1 MAVKKSAE
9 IPGLKNLEIA
19 DRQLKCLCAIIIF
32 LVDPSNPRSVVIDPG
47 NIICIGGPILAFLG
61 FHTYLVNIGVGTAII
76 RNRGISINYGKE
88 IF

>member
-1 MAVKKSAE
+1 MSA
-9 IPGLKNLEIA
+9 LKNLEIA

-47 NIICIGGPILAFLG
+47 DIICIGGTIFTFLG
-61 FHTYLVNIGVGTAII
+61 FHTYLVHIGVGTAII
-76 RNRGISINYGKE
+76 RNRGIGIEYVKE